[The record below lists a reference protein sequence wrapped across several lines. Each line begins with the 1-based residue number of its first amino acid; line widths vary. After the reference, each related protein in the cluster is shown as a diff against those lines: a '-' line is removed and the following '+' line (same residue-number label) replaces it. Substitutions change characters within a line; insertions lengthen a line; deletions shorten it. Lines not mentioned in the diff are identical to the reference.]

1 MSVAEF
7 MVQVSNVFGVNKEHD
22 IIVDNTLLVVGSGD
36 LVRNFATA
44 NPNKYAITIMP
55 SISDYSGSLGD
66 FRVEVGESQGESADF
81 ANATFAQIVFFGAP
95 REIKKPQLG
104 IHFVSDYEN
113 QSALCDEIDALIGD
127 FSFEKTILFDEKKCQ
142 YFHRDKTEFSYCTD
156 CVAVC
161 PTMAIS
167 ANDAKRE
174 LVFSQIDCVL
184 CGKCVAVCPSGAM
197 QKSNATIINLNKA
210 LKLFKGKIAVVCE
223 SEKDFERFCENAE
236 SAFLEV
242 DCHDSA
248 FAESRND
255 KTEILRYAQNDK
267 VGADFTPLI
276 LPSINMLNEAYLLS
290 ILQESGRICVILG
303 DLGDSNK
310 KIDSHLKECADFV
323 NDLYNRVVGQNTVFM
338 VDLSASE
345 NADFITHSAKE
356 TRLPYYHYDIS
367 EGEFIREI
375 LANRIRFLI
384 KESDFGTLKN
394 SANLIYTDLKIDA
407 EKCTLCMSCVE
418 SCNANALISAK
429 DNFTLLLNPSLCTA
443 CGYCIDTCAE
453 KCIEMSLSGYRLNEN
468 FLTHRVLA
476 SDEPFRCVECGKIY
490 ATNKSIQKIK
500 GILQPLFMGDSTKLK
515 SIECCEKCKVKI
527 MFEKSV
533 DLVETQRGGL

>member
-1 MSVAEF
+1 MDFTKQVA
-7 MVQVSNVFGVNKEHD
+7 QILGANHSND
-22 IIVDNTLLVVGSGD
+22 IIVDNSLLLVGSGD
-36 LVRNFATA
+36 LVQNFATA
-44 NPNKYAITIMP
+44 NPNKYAITITP
-55 SISDYSGSLGD
+55 FISDYSGSLGD
-66 FRVEVGESQGESADF
+66 FRVEVGESLGKSADF
-81 ANATFAQIVFFGAP
+81 ANATFAQIIFFSAP
-95 REIKKPQLG
+95 SEAKKPQLG

-113 QSALCDEIDALIGD
+113 QSTLYDEIDALIGD

-142 YFHRDKTEFSYCTD
+142 YFHRDKTEFSYCAD

-197 QKSNATIINLNKA
+197 QKSNATITNLNKA
-210 LKLFKGKIAVVCE
+210 LKLYKGKIAVVCE
-223 SEKDFERFCENAE
+223 NKEDFERFCESAE
-236 SAFLEV
+236 SAFCRHSER
-242 DCHDSA
+242 SE
-248 FAESRND
+248 ESKKND
-255 KTEILRYAQNDK
+255 KRFVDSLVATLPQNDK
-267 VGADFTPLI
+267 IWANFAPLI

-303 DLGDSNK
+303 DSNK
-310 KIDSHLKECADFV
+310 DFDSHLKECADFV
-323 NDLYNRVVGQNTVFM
+323 NDLYNRIVGQNAVFM
-338 VDLSASE
+338 VDLSANQ

-356 TRLPYYHYDIS
+356 THLPYYHYDIS
-367 EGEFIREI
+367 ESEFIREI
-375 LANRIRFLI
+375 VANRVRFLI
-384 KESDFGTLKN
+384 KDDDFGTLKN

-476 SDEPFRCVECGKIY
+476 SDEPFRCVECGEIY

-527 MFEKSV
+527 MFEKSA
-533 DLVETQRGGL
+533 DLVESQRSAK